1 MRVIKRSGE
10 AEEFDPDKAVYAL
23 LKVGA
28 TRSEAECILD
38 KVKPDLY
45 DGITTEELYRRIR
58 AQLPVGKAQQFSLK
72 KALMLM
78 GPEGHAFETFMAR
91 VFREMGYHTEVRQTL
106 NGRCVTHEV
115 DVVLSKED
123 YRASVECKFHNALG
137 IKSGIQEALYSWG
150 RYLDIKDVNDLDAVW
165 LVTNTRFSSDVV
177 KYANCV
183 GMNLIGWRY
192 PDDGS
197 LEQLVSRT
205 NTYPITILNIK
216 RGEQRTLLDHDL
228 VACKDVLE
236 RRSEV
241 LALFPRETGE
251 RIIKNTEEFM
261 DQVRR

>member
-10 AEEFDPDKAVYAL
+10 AEEFDPEKAIYAL

-28 TRSEAECILD
+28 TRSEAECILQR
-38 KVKPDLY
+38 VMPELY

-58 AQLPVGKAQQFSLK
+58 AQLPTGKAQQFSLK

-78 GPEGHAFETFMAR
+78 GPDGHSFETFMAR
-91 VFREMGYHTEVRQTL
+91 VFREMGYHTDVRLTL

-115 DVVLSKED
+115 DVVITKGD

-150 RYLDIKDVNDLDAVW
+150 RYLDIRDVNDLDSVW
-165 LVTNTRFSSDVV
+165 LVTNTKFSSDVV

-197 LEQLVSRT
+197 LEQLISR
-205 NTYPITILNIK
+205 NNIYPITVLNIK
-216 RGEQRTLLDHDL
+216 RGEQRTLLNHDFVVCRDIL
-228 VACKDVLE
+228 DRKPEMLT
-236 RRSEV
+236 
-241 LALFPRETGE
+241 LLPREIGE
-251 RIIKNTEEFM
+251 RIIKSTEEFM
-261 DQVRR
+261 DQVMR